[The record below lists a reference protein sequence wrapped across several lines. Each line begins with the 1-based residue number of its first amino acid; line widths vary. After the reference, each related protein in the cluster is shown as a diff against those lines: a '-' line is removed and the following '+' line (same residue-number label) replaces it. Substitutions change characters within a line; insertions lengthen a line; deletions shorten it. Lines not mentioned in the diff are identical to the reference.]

1 MENLIALVESLRPGE
16 IQLIQHLYSFKNN
29 PENKKRDRLL
39 RLIVEKEASDDE
51 TALFIL
57 YGDKSYSAF
66 SQLKTRLREDIM
78 NVLLLQDPSVK
89 FTARYAQASFD
100 CRRSIIQG
108 EILLAR
114 GVYHE
119 AISVLLRAAKLAR
132 KYELFAEQVIIED
145 ILRNHLTAKAGHK
158 PFTELSESIDSAISQ
173 LEKLQ
178 RIKHDHY
185 MMTRPDLCRAAG
197 KEFAVNGRE
206 IMERLEKEISEDP
219 SARMLFYYHIA
230 ALNYHSYFYD
240 YEQALAHGTALLR
253 LVENEQV
260 LQSRANL
267 AGVNLEIAGIMLHLS
282 RNEEALVH
290 AQASMECFKP
300 GMLNELKAMY
310 KMFFAYFR
318 ENELEKAEELMNQ
331 ALKHR
336 QLKYNDL
343 ISAQW
348 MLIKAAMEFR
358 KGDFHSSIKVLKKD
372 NTLTRDKSGWLIG
385 YHLLDIMNMLEVT
398 DNNVWVDNKIESLKK
413 VMYRQYDRVEEDNP
427 RFTAI
432 IRMLQSLV
440 STGYDY
446 SEALEQEKETM
457 QQLVE
462 GKGRYHWN
470 PAGPEVIRFD
480 EWMLAKVKPAK
491 KAS

>member
-39 RLIVEKEASDDE
+39 RLIVEKEAKDDE

-57 YGDKSYSAF
+57 YGDKSHSAF

-108 EILLAR
+108 EMLLAR
-114 GVYHE
+114 GVYQE
-119 AISVLLRAAKLAR
+119 AISVLSRAAKLAK

-145 ILRNHLTAKAGHK
+145 ILRNHVTAKSGTK
-158 PFTELSESIDSAISQ
+158 PFAELSESIESAIEK
-173 LEKLQ
+173 LDKLQ

-197 KEFAVNGRE
+197 MEFAAGAKK
-206 IMERLEKEISEDP
+206 IMEKLEEEISNEP

-230 ALNYHSYFYD
+230 ALNYHSYFHN
-240 YEQALAHGTALLR
+240 YELALTHGTALLS
-253 LVENEQV
+253 LVETDQV

-282 RNEEALVH
+282 RNSEALKH

-300 GMLNELKAMY
+300 GMLNELNSMY

-318 ENELEKAEELMNQ
+318 ENEMEKAEALLQQ

-343 ISAQW
+343 LNAQW
-348 MLIKAAMEFR
+348 MLIKAAMEFK
-358 KGDFHSSIKVLKKD
+358 KGEFQASVKTLKKD

-385 YHLLDIMNMLEVT
+385 YHLMDIMNMLEVA
-398 DNNVWVDNKIESLKK
+398 DNNVWIDNKIESLKK
-413 VMYRQYDRVEEDNP
+413 VMYRQSDRVEEDNP

-432 IRMLQSLV
+432 IKLLQSLV
-440 STGYDY
+440 SSGYNY
-446 SEALEQEKETM
+446 TETIEEEKELLK
-457 QQLVE
+457 QLAE
-462 GKGRYHWN
+462 GRGRYHWN

-480 EWMLAKVKPAK
+480 QWMLAKVKPAK